1 MSYSIF
7 VNFYESNFVFLEE
20 KFTYSLKVKS
30 FEYTLNYLKKRSDDL
45 KSSHFKL
52 RRHTDGQEAHEK
64 MLNMLIE
71 KCKSNLQ

>member
-1 MSYSIF
+1 MRAILFFGGEIYIF
-7 VNFYESNFVFLEE
+7 LKSEVFRIHIEL
-20 KFTYSLKVKS
+20 
-30 FEYTLNYLKKRSDDL
+30 LNTLKKRTDDL

-64 MLNMLIE
+64 MLNVLIE